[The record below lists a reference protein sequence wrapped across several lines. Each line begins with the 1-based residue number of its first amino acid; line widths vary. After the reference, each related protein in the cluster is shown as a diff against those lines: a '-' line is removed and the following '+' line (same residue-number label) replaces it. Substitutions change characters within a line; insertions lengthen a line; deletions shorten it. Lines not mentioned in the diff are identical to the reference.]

1 MGREGSVM
9 RALGWTAS
17 GLGLIA
23 MTYAPLVGLA
33 WHRYGHVRL
42 PSPDE
47 QDPLLDQFM
56 PEYEVAERHHVRV
69 AAPAATVLSVA
80 VDIDL
85 HQSLIARGLFRARE
99 LLLGANPDAVERP
112 RGLLAQMTS
121 LGWRVLAEE
130 PGRELVVGSVT
141 QPWLANVVFRGVSP
155 ADFRAFSEPGYVKIV
170 WTLRADR
177 LSDGESIFRTETR
190 VATTDATARAKF
202 RWYWARFSPGIVLIR
217 RVLLGPLKTTA
228 ERRFRRATTDE
239 LPPA

>member
-1 MGREGSVM
+1 MIHAPR
-9 RALGWTAS
+9 WTS
-17 GLGLIA
+17 TGLGLIA
-23 MTYAPLVGLA
+23 VTYAALVGLA
-33 WHRYGHVRL
+33 WHRYGHAR
-42 PSPDE
+42 PPAPDE
-47 QDPLLDQFM
+47 QDPLLDQFI

-69 AAPAATVLSVA
+69 AAPAATALSVS

-85 HQSLIARGLFRARE
+85 HQSLIARALFRARE
-99 LLLGANPDAVERP
+99 VLLGANPDAVERP

-170 WTLRADR
+170 WTLRADP
-177 LSDGESIFRTETR
+177 LNDGESIFRTETR
-190 VATTDATARAKF
+190 VATTDPRARAKF
-202 RWYWARFSPGIVLIR
+202 RWYWARFSPGILLIR
-217 RVLLGPLKTTA
+217 RVLLGLLKTTA